1 MLFSKSD
8 LIKKVTSVFHKVE
21 INPKNHTIE
30 IRGINYTKLM
40 QHIKDLYPDQKVY
53 KIFEIIYNPKDWEKY
68 QNKVI
73 TKIILLIISF
83 TLVLFPIVISLNL
96 IISNIPFNFSNNIN
110 YLIGSIA
117 FNNYSLIYNFKNKR
131 FEFYSL
137 N

>member
-1 MLFSKSD
+1 MTLITYIPFTINTEGSFAEQFLDLRGGYFSFN
-8 LIKKVTSVFHKVE
+8 IPVE
-21 INPKNHTIE
+21 NE
-30 IRGINYTKLM
+30 S
-40 QHIKDLYPDQKVY
+40 Y
-53 KIFEIIYNPKDWEKY
+53 KIKVFPNFYFETVDITIYD
-68 QNKVI
+68 QAD
-73 TKIILLIISF
+73 
-83 TLVLFPIVISLNL
+83 NL